1 MEFGVD
7 LDQTFV
13 DFLREMTWNFYE
25 NPCHIFIGDN
35 IVFMAIEMF
44 LMSF

>member
-7 LDQTFV
+7 LDHTFV
-13 DFLREMTWNFYE
+13 DLLREMTWNFYE
-25 NPCHIFIGDN
+25 NPFHIFTGDN
-35 IVFMAIEMF
+35 VVFMANEIF